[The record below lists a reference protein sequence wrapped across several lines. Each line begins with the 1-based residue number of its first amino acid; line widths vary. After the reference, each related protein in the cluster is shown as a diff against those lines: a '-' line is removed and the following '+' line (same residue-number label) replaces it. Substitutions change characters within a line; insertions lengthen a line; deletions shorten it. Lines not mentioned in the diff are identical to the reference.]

1 VDLAGRAVQTLA
13 RYPDGSDRAGL
24 DGLRHYLLE
33 KRRDEFVD
41 NLCRKL
47 FSYALG
53 RSLILSDRKALR
65 EMRARL
71 VADEYAMS
79 SLIESIVTSQQ
90 FLNQRGRNASD

>member
-1 VDLAGRAVQTLA
+1 MQAQATF
-13 RYPDGSDRAGL
+13 PDGSDRAGL
-24 DGLRHYLLE
+24 DGLRQYLLE

-53 RSLILSDRKALR
+53 RSLMLSDRKALG

-71 VADEYAMS
+71 AADEYAMG
-79 SLIESIVTSQQ
+79 SLIESIVASPQ
-90 FLNQRGRNASD
+90 FLNQRGRDAGE